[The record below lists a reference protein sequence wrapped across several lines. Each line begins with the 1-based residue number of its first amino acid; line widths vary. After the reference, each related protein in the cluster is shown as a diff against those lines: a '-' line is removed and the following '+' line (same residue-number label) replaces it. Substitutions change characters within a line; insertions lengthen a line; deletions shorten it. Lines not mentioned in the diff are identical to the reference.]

1 VEAAAPPSPSRARRR
16 IALALIVIASLL
28 SFLAI
33 FALWANRQLLNTD
46 NWAETSSELLEND
59 NIRTQIAD
67 FLVAEV
73 YSNVDVQADLERA
86 FAQLVRPAT
95 ASALSGPAAS
105 GLQTFAE
112 QRLDNLL
119 ARPIPQQAW
128 EEANRRAQA
137 RLLDIV
143 EGGGDV
149 VSTTGGDVTLDLGAL
164 LGRTQNNLGVGGRIE
179 QRVPESATQIVI
191 LRSSQLEL
199 AQDVVKL
206 LKALPIVLLVLALGL
221 FALGVYLA
229 RDRRRQALRACGIGI
244 LFAGAAALVTR
255 LLAGNAVVDALAT
268 TESVRPAAEAAWSIG
283 TSLLVQAATAAVMYG
298 AVIVAGVW
306 LAGPTAWAVAARGDL
321 APYLREPRIAWGAF
335 GLVVLLLVA
344 WGPTPAFRQP
354 ILALVLIG
362 LLALGLE
369 ALRRQTAHEYP
380 DARRK
385 DSFRRVREW
394 ARASGDGRRAPP
406 RPQGNPPPQTLASTS
421 SSSSGGCAR
430 TACSTPPSS
439 SARRPGSWPRRRQ
452 PDVPAAG
459 LRTARSSSA
468 HSSHVTPLGAV
479 SPMPNVPRRG
489 RFRGAG
495 PSRPRSPS
503 PGRVRDLR

>member
-1 VEAAAPPSPSRARRR
+1 MTAETDAEAVTATQSRRGRR
-16 IALALIVIASLL
+16 ALATTLIVIASLL
-28 SFLAI
+28 AFLAI

-59 NIRTQIAD
+59 DIRTQ
-67 FLVAEV
+67 VAQFIVTQV
-73 YSNVDVQADLERA
+73 YSNVDVQAELERA
-86 FAQLVRPAT
+86 FAQVARPAT
-95 ASALSGPAAS
+95 ASALAGPAAS

-119 ARPIPQQAW
+119 ARPLPQQAW
-128 EEANRRAQA
+128 EQANRRAQA

-149 VSTTGGDVTLDLGAL
+149 VSTTGGDVTLDLRAL
-164 LGRTQNNLGVGGRIE
+164 LGRTQSNLGVGGRVE
-179 QRVPESATQIVI
+179 QRLPEQATQIVI

-206 LKALPIVLLVLALGL
+206 LKALPIVLLVLAVGL

-229 RDRRRQALRACGIGI
+229 RDRRREALRACGIGI
-244 LFAGAAALVTR
+244 LFAGAAALVAR

-283 TSLLVQAATAAVMYG
+283 TSLLVQAATAAIIYG
-298 AVIVAGVW
+298 AVIVAGTW
-306 LAGPTAWAVAARGDL
+306 LAGPTAWAVGARRNL

-369 ALRRQTAHEYP
+369 AFRRQTAREYP
-380 DARRK
+380 DARRE

-394 ARASGDGRRAPP
+394 ARGLGRRAP
-406 RPQGNPPPQTLASTS
+406 R
-421 SSSSGGCAR
+421 
-430 TACSTPPSS
+430 
-439 SARRPGSWPRRRQ
+439 
-452 PDVPAAG
+452 VPAVAG
-459 LRTARSSSA
+459 QPTAADTRLDQLEQLGRLREDGLLDAAEFQREKT
-468 HSSHVTPLGAV
+468 
-479 SPMPNVPRRG
+479 
-489 RFRGAG
+489 
-495 PSRPRSPS
+495 
-503 PGRVRDLR
+503 RVLAEAPPA